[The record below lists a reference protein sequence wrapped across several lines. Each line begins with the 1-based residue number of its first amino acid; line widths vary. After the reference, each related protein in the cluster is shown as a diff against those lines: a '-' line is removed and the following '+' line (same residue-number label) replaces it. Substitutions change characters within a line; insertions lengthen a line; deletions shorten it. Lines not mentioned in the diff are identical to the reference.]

1 MKIYQILNY
10 LKLPVLNKAIF
21 LFFFKPPIA
30 KEENQSLPTEFT
42 DPRNSKY

>member
-1 MKIYQILNY
+1 MF
-10 LKLPVLNKAIF
+10 V
-21 LFFFKPPIA
+21 FFKPPIA